1 VWFLAGKMT
10 VQERKTVKKDSN
22 ERKEEFSVNFETT
35 FLMDWN
41 REGANHSVGRV
52 QCPPAG
58 SWREDRMSTRPF
70 ILIAIFRSSSR
81 REKHRHTLKGVHE
94 IRKDSELT

>member
-1 VWFLAGKMT
+1 MERYSKERYRAVETERFLAGKMT

-35 FLMDWN
+35 FFMDWN

-58 SWREDRMSTRPF
+58 SWREDRM
-70 ILIAIFRSSSR
+70 
-81 REKHRHTLKGVHE
+81 
-94 IRKDSELT
+94 